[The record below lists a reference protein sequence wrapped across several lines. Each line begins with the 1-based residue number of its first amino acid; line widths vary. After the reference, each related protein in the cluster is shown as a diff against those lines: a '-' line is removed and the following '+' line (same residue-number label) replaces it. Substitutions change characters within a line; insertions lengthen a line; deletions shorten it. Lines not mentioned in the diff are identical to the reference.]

1 MNTKFDLTRR
11 SALASMGASAVL
23 AASPALAAS
32 ALKTSATT
40 EAVTVVWPAYH
51 RTGLDRL
58 RAGDPVTLRVDREPY
73 MTPALGI
80 YSQDGLKL
88 GYVAPRK
95 AEKLLSALD
104 QGARIDARIAA
115 QREDAAS
122 HINDAGWHIATL
134 SVTTERS
141 NGFA

>member
-1 MNTKFDLTRR
+1 MDTKFDLTRR

-23 AASPALAAS
+23 ATSPALAAS
-32 ALKTSATT
+32 ALPTNATT

-51 RTGLDRL
+51 RSGLDSL
-58 RAGDPVTLRVDREPY
+58 RAGDSVRLRADRKPY

-95 AEKLLSALD
+95 AEKLLAALD
-104 QGARIDARIAA
+104 QGARLDARIAA
-115 QREDAAS
+115 KREDAAS
-122 HINDAGWHIATL
+122 HTNNTGWYIATL
-134 SVTTERS
+134 SVTTERA